1 MADFT
6 PTAWVDDSVPDI
18 TAAQL
23 NRIEAGILDAV
34 RKFERGAALPAATA
48 ANQWHA
54 FFATG
59 VNGGTLYINF
69 DGANWTKVSLG
80 LTEVAAG
87 GGGGG
92 GAAWLYDQEVTAA
105 SYVDVPSLNGDTD
118 IEYEVILDGVVNTGG
133 VARNVTVRPN
143 NLTANT
149 YNFYQQ
155 QSRAAGA
162 VTATP
167 AAGPYDGGGLMLGYT
182 DAANSLVLARLTLSA
197 KSGRARQSIG
207 RFASSTGAT
216 AAFDIRVQGRW
227 DDTTT
232 VINSLRVDFGGAT
245 FTGRVRVKAV

>member
-34 RKFERGAALPAATA
+34 RKFDMGAALPAATA

-80 LTEVAAG
+80 LTEG

-92 GAAWLYDQEVTAA
+92 GAAWKYDQAVSGVA
-105 SYVDVPSLNGDTD
+105 YVDITGLSGDTD
-118 IEYEVILDGVVNTGG
+118 LEYEVIVDGLVTTGG
-133 VARNVTVRPN
+133 AGRNITVRPN
-143 NLTANT
+143 NLTADT
-149 YNFYQQ
+149 YNFYKAH
-155 QSRAAGA
+155 SRAAGA
-162 VTATP
+162 VSATP
-167 AAGPYDGGGLMLGYT
+167 SAGPYDGGGLMLGYT
-182 DAANSLVLARLTLSA
+182 DTPNSVVLARAMMSA
-197 KSGRARQSIG
+197 KSGLARQIVSE
-207 RFASSTGAT
+207 FASSTGPT
-216 AAFDIRVQGRW
+216 AAFDIRAQGRW
-227 DDTTT
+227 DDTAT

-245 FTGRVRVKAV
+245 FTGRVRVKAAG